1 MRTMAK
7 IKELL
12 AGREKLAKYDE
23 LTEWK
28 KKFESISEKAQITFR
43 QGCMNWDGATL
54 EFGSEVTPLPD
65 HIKQIIVSALDAEI
79 KELDE
84 E

>member
-1 MRTMAK
+1 MRIMTK

-28 KKFESISEKAQITFR
+28 EQFKNGTVFMPPIDSGYLFPQ
-43 QGCMNWDGATL
+43 
-54 EFGSEVTPLPD
+54 PLPD
-65 HIKQIIVSALDAEI
+65 HIKQIIVSAIDAEI
-79 KELDE
+79 KKLDE

>member
-1 MRTMAK
+1 MAK

-28 KKFESISEKAQITFR
+28 RMVEDNKVFVSSNKGDNQYVTFSPIL
-43 QGCMNWDGATL
+43 A
-54 EFGSEVTPLPD
+54 PIPD
-65 HIKQIIVSALDAEI
+65 HIKQIIVSAIDAEI
-79 KELDE
+79 KKLDE

>member
-1 MRTMAK
+1 MKIMAK

-12 AGREKLAKYDE
+12 AGRERLAKYDE

-28 KKFESISEKAQITFR
+28 RMFENDKPQIERGIYHVESSRVQCGTTTF
-43 QGCMNWDGATL
+43 DI
-54 EFGSEVTPLPD
+54 PD
-65 HIKQIIVSALDAEI
+65 HIKQIIVAALDAEI
-79 KELDE
+79 KKLDE

>member
-1 MRTMAK
+1 MKIMTT

-28 KKFESISEKAQITFR
+28 RMFERDYVLIPQNDNKVVDNYIF
-43 QGCMNWDGATL
+43 TL
-54 EFGSEVTPLPD
+54 VPKPLPS
-65 HIKQIIVSALDAEI
+65 HIKEIIVAALDAEI
-79 KELDE
+79 AKLDE

>member
-1 MRTMAK
+1 MAK

-12 AGREKLAKYDE
+12 AEREKLAKYDE
-23 LTEWK
+23 LTKWK
-28 KKFESISEKAQITFR
+28 KKFENITQIPFAIVPPDSV
-43 QGCMNWDGATL
+43 NL
-54 EFGSEVTPLPD
+54 LPLPD

-79 KELDE
+79 KKLNE

>member
-1 MRTMAK
+1 MKLMAK

-28 KKFESISEKAQITFR
+28 ERFERNYVLIPQDDKKVTGNCIF
-43 QGCMNWDGATL
+43 TL
-54 EFGSEVTPLPD
+54 LPKPLPS

-79 KELDE
+79 AKLDE

>member
-1 MRTMAK
+1 MAT
-7 IKELL
+7 IKELK
-12 AGREKLAKYDE
+12 ADREKLAKYDE

-28 KKFESISEKAQITFR
+28 EYFNKNRIVK
-43 QGCMNWDGATL
+43 DGGVVAEQSYRYCL
-54 EFGSEVTPLPD
+54 QELPD

-79 KELDE
+79 EKLDE

>member
-1 MRTMAK
+1 MAK

-28 KKFESISEKAQITFR
+28 KRFECDNVLIPHEYNEEIARYVCS
-43 QGCMNWDGATL
+43 L
-54 EFGSEVTPLPD
+54 TPILIPD

-79 KELDE
+79 KKPE
-84 E
+84 

>member
-1 MRTMAK
+1 MRIMAK

-28 KKFESISEKAQITFR
+28 EKFERDVLLTPQNCIEPMGSYIRISA
-43 QGCMNWDGATL
+43 
-54 EFGSEVTPLPD
+54 PLSLPSC
-65 HIKQIIVSALDAEI
+65 IKQIIIAALDAEI
-79 KELDE
+79 AKLDE

>member
-1 MRTMAK
+1 MAK
-7 IKELL
+7 ISELV
-12 AGREKLAKYDE
+12 ADREKLAKYDE

-28 KKFESISEKAQITFR
+28 ENFTHEDIYLGSPYMDF
-43 QGCMNWDGATL
+43 GNVLTL
-54 EFGSEVTPLPD
+54 TIPD

>member
-1 MRTMAK
+1 MAK

-28 KKFESISEKAQITFR
+28 DYFVKNKIVKE
-43 QGCMNWDGATL
+43 GVV
-54 EFGSEVTPLPD
+54 FGGFKYIVQELPD
-65 HIKQIIVSALDAEI
+65 HIKQIIVSAIDAEI
-79 KELDE
+79 KKLDE